1 MPDETPKKRP
11 LSEIGHLFL
20 SSLRDQHLG
29 GSTPPRRV
37 PPGMRGQQAPRPED
51 AMGEPSAGTDA
62 TPPRP
67 GPPNVSIDMTPEEFT
82 RSFGQIALPDDLMAD
97 PATDAAEEPSE
108 LAFRPVTAVIAG
120 HLTGT
125 QLDRARQYARHLAA
139 RDGRIGLIELDA
151 SEFRLMCFE
160 PGADAAPEDATP
172 PLNPDCYNVREI
184 TEAIEELNWDVD
196 RWLLVIPNPR
206 TPEAKALLREV
217 EHWCLLTTCDH
228 DGVVAAYRLLKGLAD
243 HAGVDGQRPRLTLA
257 VLDAFDDTEVARVN
271 EKLAGVCNQF
281 LAWPVEP
288 EGVVAAEAE
297 AAEHLVMFCRPT
309 RDKAQIA
316 AAPQWAIVDDFLFRL
331 RQAPV
336 AGAAGASPFDIPCEA
351 RALEAAA
358 AANASDPAVQPDDP
372 ADDVSPQPTDTMTPD
387 PSAPA
392 RPTLRP
398 VSEQNRDGS
407 SFYLAASRPAPAAE
421 PIPLAGIEPSRPEAS
436 ATAAPPPMQPTA
448 PAAGEYEVLDL
459 PGPNAS
465 AAAILAA
472 ILHDPAAGLVEC
484 PVRAPM
490 CADVRLAVAR
500 DRGLLLL
507 AVARQGL
514 GELKLI
520 GRAYQWLQENQ
531 SLIAMAVPQ
540 FAIDPATTPRLRLLV
555 DQADLSAETLRPML
569 ESAHVKVQAY
579 RRLRWGGKAG
589 LLLEAA

>member
-1 MPDETPKKRP
+1 
-11 LSEIGHLFL
+11 
-20 SSLRDQHLG
+20 
-29 GSTPPRRV
+29 V
-37 PPGMRGQQAPRPED
+37 N
-51 AMGEPSAGTDA
+51 
-62 TPPRP
+62 
-67 GPPNVSIDMTPEEFT
+67 PNVSIDLTPEEFA
-82 RSFGQIALPDDLMAD
+82 RSFGQFSLPDDLMAD
-97 PATDAAEEPSE
+97 PVADAPADEPGE

-160 PGADAAPEDATP
+160 PGAIASPEDATP

-217 EHWCLLTTCDH
+217 EHWVLLTTCDH
-228 DGVVAAYRLLKGLAD
+228 DGVVSAYRMLKGLAD
-243 HAGVDGQRPRLTLA
+243 QATTAGQRPRLTLA
-257 VLDAFDDTEVARVN
+257 VLDAFDDAEVARVN

-288 EGVVAAEAE
+288 EIPIAAGAE

-331 RQAPV
+331 RQAP
-336 AGAAGASPFDIPCEA
+336 AAGGTSPFEIPCEA

-372 ADDVSPQPTDTMTPD
+372 ADDVSPQPTDPMTTDTQP
-387 PSAPA
+387 AA
-392 RPTLRP
+392 RPTPRP
-398 VSEQNRDGS
+398 ASEKNRDGDGFSLAQNRDGDGFS
-407 SFYLAASRPAPAAE
+407 LASRPAPAVE
-421 PIPLAGIEPSRPEAS
+421 SIPQPAIEPSRPDAS
-436 ATAAPPPMQPTA
+436 AAAAPPPPQPVQPTA

-465 AAAILAA
+465 AEAILAA

-540 FAIDPATTPRLRLLV
+540 FAIDPAQSPRLRLLV